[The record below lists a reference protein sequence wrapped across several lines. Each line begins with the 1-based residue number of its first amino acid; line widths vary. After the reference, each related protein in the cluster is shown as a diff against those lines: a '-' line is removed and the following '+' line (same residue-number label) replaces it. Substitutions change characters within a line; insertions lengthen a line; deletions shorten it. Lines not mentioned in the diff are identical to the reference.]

1 MPQTNTPA
9 MTEHEVQRQ
18 LAAMGSRSYDVAIL
32 DPSHHALDLRR
43 NWTAATVLRSLGW
56 FRFNNQRGRDV
67 IIRPCV
73 SALVF
78 VDDLGPEQVQGL
90 CCLGLEAALVVETSR
105 SNFQAWVRVS
115 HENQPPA
122 VLKEIA
128 ATLAYELGTDRG
140 CIALGHF
147 GRMAGLL
154 NRKPAHARDAGGPP
168 LAQVVV
174 SRPKAVAA
182 RGQQLVRAALRELTV
197 RVPVGDMKHARAK
210 PALASVDRARDQG
223 AAVDAERLAEWVRRH
238 HDEQRRRYVT
248 AYNASIVDF
257 QVAREMLRDGVA
269 FDDVVGAIAQHSP
282 DIARRK
288 AGHIL
293 DYARRTA
300 QAAFK
305 AASLHGGPRNN
316 TR

>member
-1 MPQTNTPA
+1 M
-9 MTEHEVQRQ
+9 
-18 LAAMGSRSYDVAIL
+18 
-32 DPSHHALDLRR
+32 
-43 NWTAATVLRSLGW
+43 
-56 FRFNNQRGRDV
+56 
-67 IIRPCV
+67 

-90 CCLGLEAALVVETSR
+90 SGLELEAALVVETSGN
-105 SNFQAWVRVS
+105 NFQAWIRVS

-168 LAQVVV
+168 LAQVVI
-174 SRPKAVAA
+174 SRPEAVAA
-182 RGQQLVRAALRELTV
+182 RGPQLVRAALRELAV
-197 RVPVGDMKHARAK
+197 RVPVGNMKHARAK
-210 PALASVDRARDQG
+210 PAMASVDRARDPG
-223 AAVDAERLAEWVRRH
+223 AAVDLDRLAEWVRRH
-238 HDEQRRRYVT
+238 HDEQRRRYVA

-257 QVAREMLRDGVA
+257 QVAREMLRNGIA
-269 FDDVVGAIAQHSP
+269 FDDVVGTIVQHSP

-288 AGHIL
+288 AGHVL

-300 QAAFK
+300 RAAFN
-305 AASLHGGPRNN
+305 ASALHLAPQGDAR
-316 TR
+316 